1 MLPSLLVY
9 LVPKSTLDFNTSDLL
24 DEGLGD
30 KDLLILYSVLK
41 QLLSGKQYDLVIAPD
56 MILEVGIARS
66 TMDYQLYQ
74 YTC

>member
-41 QLLSGKQYDLVIAPD
+41 QLLSGKRYDLVIAPD
-56 MILEVGIARS
+56 MILKVRIARS
-66 TMDYQLYQ
+66 
-74 YTC
+74 